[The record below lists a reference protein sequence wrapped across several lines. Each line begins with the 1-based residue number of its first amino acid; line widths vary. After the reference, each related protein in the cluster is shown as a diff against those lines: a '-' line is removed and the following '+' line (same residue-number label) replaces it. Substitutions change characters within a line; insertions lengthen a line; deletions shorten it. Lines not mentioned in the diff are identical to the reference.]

1 LSDPSTYPLI
11 AVMAIATTTLVG
23 MSVNALTRYKGV
35 KISREHKNSIMRD
48 WEKDEHQLGV
58 TEYLSRRPIGFHA
71 DGLKSLQKEGLGVDH
86 EAWKKS
92 KVAYDGASRD

>member
-1 LSDPSTYPLI
+1 
-11 AVMAIATTTLVG
+11 MAIATTTLVG

-35 KISREHKNSIMRD
+35 KISPERKNSIMRD

-71 DGLKSLQKEGLGVDH
+71 DGLKALQKEGLGVDH

-92 KVAYDGASRD
+92 KVAYDGARRD